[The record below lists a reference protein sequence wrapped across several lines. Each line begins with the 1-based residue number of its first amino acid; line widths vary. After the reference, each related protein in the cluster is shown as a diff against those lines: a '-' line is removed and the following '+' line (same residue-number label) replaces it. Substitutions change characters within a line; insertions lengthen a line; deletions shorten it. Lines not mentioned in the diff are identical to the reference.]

1 MKKLII
7 IFTLTLL
14 SFYQVHSQTIEY
26 KYSCGDSKATII
38 WNKSRENNLIY
49 LKTTQGNEINKYVMT
64 PDYHTI
70 SWEYSNQ
77 DKNTNIRVVLK
88 MGLIRLMVC

>member
-49 LKTTQGNEINKYVMT
+49 LKTTQGNE
-64 PDYHTI
+64 
-70 SWEYSNQ
+70 S
-77 DKNTNIRVVLK
+77 KNTPEVGGVASGGVGVGRSQ
-88 MGLIRLMVC
+88 